1 MLASALGAHQVP
13 AAVADVILARTEG
26 NPFFL
31 EEFCRAVVED
41 PSVAAARAAPV
52 TVQDIVLSRV
62 HRLSEDDQRLLRC
75 AAVIGRDVPQALLRA
90 VSGLDM
96 DVMAP
101 ALARLT
107 AAQFVRE
114 ATVPSEPGSAFTHVL
129 TQEAVYGTLG
139 ADERVRLHRR
149 AVDAIEAAYPG
160 RLVEHLDALAHHVVR
175 GEMWDK
181 ALTYLRH
188 IGSAESR
195 PLDDRA
201 GAVCGASPHWIAGQH
216 DRALE
221 RAEADLVIARHFTN
235 FEGHLIAHLQLGQ
248 AHHSL
253 GRYREAIEVLRRNAT
268 MLAGELR
275 VRRFETLPGLAAVLS
290 GAWLAMAHAELRARE
305 ATDTAD
311 ASREPY
317 DVGVASWAAGTVA
330 LIQGA
335 VDRAAAALGRA
346 RDCAREGRAGD
357 LVQLVAAP
365 LAAALARSGTLDEA
379 TAIVGE
385 WSATPERQRIEA
397 GHARRLA
404 WHAEVEALAGRLDH
418 AASLARQAVDLARA
432 HAERGDEAHAL
443 ATLADVL
450 ASRDPVAAERAS
462 THAHELA
469 VALGMRPLAA
479 RCRPRPRA

>member
-1 MLASALGAHQVP
+1 
-13 AAVADVILARTEG
+13 VADVILARTEG

-290 GAWLAMAHAELRARE
+290 GAWLAMAHAELGEFEDADARARE